1 MTGAPDAAAAP
12 CPAAKRGYRLVV
24 PREWRRIPVRRGTDR
39 AVAALLDEAF
49 AKHGRDQVA
58 QYRRELE
65 GRLRGMIAQARQN
78 AGVDLYLPFGRAE
91 HNLPASFL
99 ISYAEFGKPEAPDA
113 RQVLAT
119 ILESSGGESVEID
132 GTPAVRTERTYDA
145 DPAREVAYPSRR
157 VEYVLPVP
165 GTTDSWLVA
174 SFSTFGAGDPDDPTA
189 RLLCALFDAIM
200 STFRWHSAEPAP
212 AEPTVLPAQRA

>member
-1 MTGAPDAAAAP
+1 MSDGTAAI
-12 CPAAKRGYRLVV
+12 RGYRLVV
-24 PREWRRIPVRRGTDR
+24 PREWRKIPVQRGTDQ
-39 AVAALLDEAF
+39 AVKALLDEAF
-49 AKHGRDQVA
+49 ARHGRDQVA

-99 ISYAEFGKPEAPDA
+99 ISYAEFGKPEAPDP
-113 RQVLAT
+113 RTVLAEV
-119 ILESSGGESVEID
+119 LAQSPGGESLELD
-132 GTPAVRTERTYDA
+132 GTPAVRTERLYAA
-145 DPAREVAYPSRR
+145 DPARDVPYPSRR

-165 GTTDSWLVA
+165 GTADSWLVA

-200 STFRWHSAEPAP
+200 STFRWHPARPEGP
-212 AEPTVLPAQRA
+212 ADPSEAVGAAARPLGTS